1 MSQKIFA
8 ENNIAHFNY
17 FIKQTFEAGLSL
29 EGWEVKSIRDHK
41 VSIKEGYIINREGNI
56 EIVGMHISPS
66 QKTSHFSNVES
77 TRTRRLLLN
86 RNEINKIIGFNAENG
101 QTVIPLKLYETNG
114 KIKLLIGF
122 GVGKNQKDKRETV
135 KERDWKR
142 EQSRIM
148 KKKS

>member
-66 QKTSHFSNVES
+66 QKTSYFSNVEP

>member
-1 MSQKIFA
+1 MSQKTFA
-8 ENNIAHFNY
+8 ENKIAHFNY
-17 FIKQTFEAGLSL
+17 FIQHTFEAGISL
-29 EGWEVKSIRDHK
+29 EGWEVKSIRDNK
-41 VSIKEGYIINREGNI
+41 VSIKEGYIINKNGNI

-66 QKTSHFSNVES
+66 QKTSTFSNVEP

-86 RNEINKIIGFNAENG
+86 KNEINKIIGFNAENG

-122 GVGKNQKDKRETV
+122 GIGKNQKDKRDTV

-148 KKKS
+148 KKK

>member
-17 FIKQTFEAGLSL
+17 FIKQTIEAGISL
-29 EGWEVKSIRDHK
+29 QGWEVKSIRDNK
-41 VSIKEGYIINREGNI
+41 VSIKEGYIINKTGNI

-66 QKTSHFSNVES
+66 QKTSIFSNIEP

-114 KIKLLIGF
+114 KIILLNGF
-122 GVGKNQKDKRETV
+122 GEGQNQKDKRDTV

-148 KKKS
+148 KKKN

>member
-17 FIKQTFEAGLSL
+17 FIKQTVEAGISL
-29 EGWEVKSIRDHK
+29 QGWEVKSIRDNK
-41 VSIKEGYIINREGNI
+41 VSIKEGYIINKTGNI

-66 QKTSHFSNVES
+66 QKTSIFSNIEP

-122 GVGKNQKDKRETV
+122 GVGKNQKDKRDTV